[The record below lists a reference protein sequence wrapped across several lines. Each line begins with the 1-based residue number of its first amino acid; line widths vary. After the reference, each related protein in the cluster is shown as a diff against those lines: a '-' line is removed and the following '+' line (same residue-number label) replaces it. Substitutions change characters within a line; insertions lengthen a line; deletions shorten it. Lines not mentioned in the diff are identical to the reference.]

1 MSEAQTVTTG
11 NVTTV
16 LIDEERLQ
24 ARIRELGQEITT
36 DYVERDLVL
45 LCLLKGGI
53 YFTSDLSRSIDLPIT
68 LEFVR
73 ARSYAGTESTG
84 AVKLS
89 WIDGLDISNRDVL
102 IVEDI
107 VDTGLT
113 LVEIWS
119 ALEAQR
125 PASLDICT
133 LLYKEKRLAQ
143 PFPLRYIG
151 FTIEDVFV
159 VGYGLD
165 LEEQYRNLP
174 YIAVFQPD
182 DADRDE
188 PTGLLNPP

>member
-1 MSEAQTVTTG
+1 MSEAQAVMTG

-24 ARIRELGQEITT
+24 ARIRELGREITS
-36 DYVERDLVL
+36 DYGERDLVL

-84 AVKLS
+84 EVKLS

-113 LVEIWS
+113 LVEIWK
-119 ALEAQR
+119 ALEAQK

-133 LLYKEKRLAQ
+133 LLYKEKHLAQ

-174 YIAVFQPD
+174 HIAVFQPD
-182 DADRDE
+182 DADRDQ

>member
-1 MSEAQTVTTG
+1 MSEAQAVITG

-16 LIDEERLQ
+16 LIDEKRLQ
-24 ARIRELGQEITT
+24 ARIRELGREITA
-36 DYVERDLVL
+36 DYAERDLVL

-84 AVKLS
+84 EVQLS

-113 LVEIWS
+113 LVEIWK
-119 ALEAQR
+119 ALEAQG

-133 LLYKEKRLAQ
+133 LLYKEKHLAQ

-174 YIAVFQPD
+174 HIAVFHPD
-182 DADRDE
+182 DADPDK

>member
-1 MSEAQTVTTG
+1 MSEVQAITTG

-24 ARIRELGQEITT
+24 ARIRELGREITI
-36 DYVERDLVL
+36 DYAERDLVL

-84 AVKLS
+84 EVKLS

-113 LVEIWS
+113 LVEIW
-119 ALEAQR
+119 AQG

-133 LLYKEKRLAQ
+133 LLYKEKHLAQ

-174 YIAVFQPD
+174 HIAVFHPD